1 MEGGASYNCARTI
14 SIHQYFFKANWDI
27 WSLYV
32 SDNVVD
38 LREHTYK
45 NELFL
50 ILKVHLVYWE
60 GCIYKL
66 ITIR

>member
-1 MEGGASYNCARTI
+1 MLVIIVLGPSAYI
-14 SIHQYFFKANWDI
+14 STFFKANWDI